1 MIIHAKPCS
10 VREEGVCHSC
20 THSFGWALYI
30 RQALLCRYAQSRATA
45 VSSSSKLCDYN
56 THPRSCVAHG
66 VYCPATCGSFLVH
79 VLEMTFCA
87 SLVDEDINVPTHNA
101 RTLQTRIEA
110 VLRSPRVPCGCS
122 TGSQHA
128 PEMTGEGNVEVEWY
142 LRHRPLFSRAV
153 LPFQNRLLR
162 LCNTYR
168 YRSPPRS
175 FTQEQ
180 TPSHPIHPVY
190 STPYDTNPSAPA

>member
-1 MIIHAKPCS
+1 MPQLHS
-10 VREEGVCHSC
+10 FLWLGVVYPTGSALSICTVLCHSC
-20 THSFGWALYI
+20 IVLQ
-30 RQALLCRYAQSRATA
+30 QALRLQHPPSQLRRPRRLLSCSVWLLPCARSGDDSQRQHCR
-45 VSSSSKLCDYN
+45 
-56 THPRSCVAHG
+56 
-66 VYCPATCGSFLVH
+66 LV
-79 VLEMTFCA
+79 EEEIDA
-87 SLVDEDINVPTHNA
+87 PTHDA

-175 FTQEQ
+175 LTQEQ
-180 TPSHPIHPVY
+180 SPSHAIHPVY
-190 STPYDTNPSAPA
+190 STPYDTKPLLSPSAPA